1 MKVHSL
7 DPNML
12 IGGVIAEDCD
22 QQIVH
27 LNLQKGNEV
36 PPYEKDAIVTLV
48 IVSGRAKIA
57 TNDTDTEVIASQVI
71 RLEPNEKHTIT
82 ALEDNTVIVAIKQLC
97 YTTGLNRKLRFG
109 NCCL

>member
-1 MKVHSL
+1 MKVYTL
-7 DPNML
+7 DPNIL
-12 IGGVIAEDCD
+12 IGGVVAEDCD

-36 PPYEKDAIVTLV
+36 PPYEKDAIVILIT
-48 IVSGRAKIA
+48 VSGKAKI
-57 TNDTDTEVIASQVI
+57 TTIEGDTEITASQVI
-71 RLEPNEKHTIT
+71 RLEPNEKHTIM
-82 ALEDNTVIVAIKQLC
+82 ALENNTVIVAIKQLC

>member
-7 DPNML
+7 DPNIL
-12 IGGVIAEDCD
+12 IGGVIAEDDD

-48 IVSGRAKIA
+48 VLSGRAKIS
-57 TNDTDTEVIASQVI
+57 TDTDTEVIASQVI
-71 RLEPNEKHTIT
+71 RLEPNEKHTIM

-97 YTTGLNRKLRFG
+97 YQTAINRKLRFG